1 MGSSDS
7 THSAGSTEA
16 GRGPDDISVLLV
28 EDDAMVRDWIRLSLE
43 GTEFR
48 LAGIASSAEEAR
60 ALAKRRRPQLL
71 LIDYRLPDGLGT
83 ELIRDFR
90 RDGILASAIVM
101 TANTTG
107 GFNEAAREVGAQGS
121 FLKSGVIDELLRTL
135 RAVAAGQDSFDV
147 RHPKPEPGR
156 RNLSPR
162 EREVVRLMADGK
174 TNRQIAKTLE
184 LGEETIKTLVGRAFD
199 KLGVRRRTEAVS
211 EAHRRGLL

>member
-7 THSAGSTEA
+7 THSAGSQARRAPKE
-16 GRGPDDISVLLV
+16 ISVLLV

-48 LAGIASSAEEAR
+48 LAGIASSAAEAR
-60 ALAKRRRPQLL
+60 TLVGRRRPQLL
-71 LIDYRLPDGLGT
+71 LVDYRLPDGLGT
-83 ELIRDFR
+83 ELVRDLR
-90 RDGILASAIVM
+90 RDGIVASAVLM
-101 TANTTG
+101 TANTMV
-107 GFNEAAREVGAQGS
+107 GFNESAREVGGQGS
-121 FLKSGVIDELLRTL
+121 FLKSGQIAELLDTL
-135 RAVAAGQDSFDV
+135 RAVADGHDSFDG

-162 EREVVRLMADGK
+162 EREVLRLMADGK
-174 TNRQIAKTLE
+174 TNRQIAKALE
-184 LGEETIKTLVGRAFD
+184 LGEETIKTLAGRAFG

>member
-1 MGSSDS
+1 LGSSDS
-7 THSAGSTEA
+7 TDAVVTEV
-16 GRGPDDISVLLV
+16 SVLLV

-43 GTEFR
+43 GTHFR
-48 LAGIASSAEEAR
+48 LAGIAASAAEAHE
-60 ALAKRRRPQLL
+60 LVKLRRPQLL

-83 ELIRDFR
+83 ELVRGLR
-90 RDGILASAIVM
+90 RDGISASAVLM
-101 TANTTG
+101 TANTMG
-107 GFNEAAREVGAQGS
+107 GFNESAREAGAQGS

-135 RAVAAGQDSFDV
+135 RAVADGRDSFDV

-162 EREVVRLMADGK
+162 EREVVRLMADGQ
-174 TNRQIAKTLE
+174 TNRQIAKALE
-184 LGEETIKTLVGRAFD
+184 LGEETVKTLVGRAFD